1 MPVLSIKTFR
11 AEPGRQDE
19 LLALLAD
26 ARATMLRVDDR
37 RTVRIFRANEDAP
50 DAGTVSIMIEYAS
63 MDEFREIRAKEQAD
77 PGWQQIG
84 ERANGER
91 RPAETLSY
99 FQLTELT
106 ESLPT
111 PTVAAARG
119 FR

>member
-11 AEPGRQDE
+11 AAPGKHEE
-19 LLALLAD
+19 LLTLLAD
-26 ARATMLRVDDR
+26 ARATMLRVDAR
-37 RTVRIFRANEDAP
+37 RTVRIFQTNDDAP
-50 DAGTVSIMIEYAS
+50 DAGTVSIMIEYAN

-84 ERANGER
+84 ERANGSD

-106 ESLPT
+106 QELPV
-111 PTVAAARG
+111 PTS
-119 FR
+119 